1 MLRPLPVLESHNVQV
16 SLLLAKGIHLD
27 LPGGFCNVPGYS
39 TFLQEILVER
49 MVNLACHPEDPGAP
63 FVQSGILLVRL
74 FSLDKFYWPP
84 SCTFWLHILDTALW
98 ILSLPLA
105 PLQTMF
111 PRVLESSL
119 TDCIDPILTYSFPA
133 GVLVDYIYSL
143 LDCPYLQPFP
153 AN

>member
-27 LPGGFCNVPGYS
+27 LPGGFRNVPGYS
-39 TFLQEILVER
+39 AFLQEILVER
-49 MVNLACHPEDPGAP
+49 MVIPACHPEDLGVP

-84 SCTFWLHILDTALW
+84 SCIFWLHILDTALR
-98 ILSLPLA
+98 ILPLPLA
-105 PLQTMF
+105 PLQTMI
-111 PRVLESSL
+111 PHVLVSSL

-133 GVLVDYIYSL
+133 GVPVYHLYSL
-143 LDCPYLQPFP
+143 LDCSYLQL
-153 AN
+153 